1 MCRAIWVLAIAS
13 TDDACRRLR
22 ALAGAESQVVA
33 TATDAASVK
42 EALAQRIDAVVLDAR
57 TGEARAILDLL
68 VQEAAGLPIVWIG
81 ESAPPGTKITV
92 SPERVSDD
100 LPRAILRAVSTR

>member
-1 MCRAIWVLAIAS
+1 MCRAIFVLAIAS
-13 TDDACRRLR
+13 SEEACRRLR

-33 TATDAASVK
+33 TASDAAGVK
-42 EALAQRIDAVVLDAR
+42 EALSQRLDAVVLDAR
-57 TGEARAILDLL
+57 TGEAGAILELL
-68 VQEAAGLPIVWIG
+68 VREAAKVPVVWIG
-81 ESAPPGTKITV
+81 ESAPSGTRVTV